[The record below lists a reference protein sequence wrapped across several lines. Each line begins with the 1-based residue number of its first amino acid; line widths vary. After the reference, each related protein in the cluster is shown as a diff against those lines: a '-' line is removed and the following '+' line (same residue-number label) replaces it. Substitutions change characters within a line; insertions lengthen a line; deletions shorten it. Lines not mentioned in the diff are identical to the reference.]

1 MSSPSGNQAGV
12 VRLKVTPLQAAQL
25 ALEAS
30 GIVGEWSLAL
40 GQTVTAF
47 NFAAFYA
54 NLGTTVAGSP
64 AQLQYDSQAIDAAVA
79 ASSLLA
85 LRAESQ
91 KAALDAAVA
100 ARANAYYA
108 KYGNQAAIIAQMQTY
123 YSPTVAF
130 SKPFLLASLSKA
142 AQDQANALQAAY
154 TLDGRTGVVRT
165 TTSALNSTTTSQG
178 LSFESEQSTTKGTE
192 TTTGSDVDYLDET
205 VTQLPGGVPVL
216 SPPLFADET
225 IVQSTTTPDL
235 SGTDTSETR
244 ASGSARETG
253 SIINTGYGYRVPSI
267 EAAARNFRAQASLI
281 DEQFAQFMAGQNLP
295 YLAQV
300 FGNELAMIDLA
311 VKRLQVAYLNTILL
325 SPIDGIVTGIFTNL
339 GDPVKAGDVV
349 ARVENNQAV
358 LLEGTVVY
366 RDMISVG
373 DTVTVQT
380 TLFSDPSQPT
390 SITGT
395 VAAARGQESH
405 DDWWDIAVNCA
416 NTDSSGSPIF
426 PLEYSFDYDDTTVV
440 IS

>member
-1 MSSPSGNQAGV
+1 MSNPSGTQGKV

-25 ALEAS
+25 ALDTS
-30 GIVGEWSLAL
+30 GIVGEWNLAL
-40 GQTVTAF
+40 GTAVTAF

-54 NLGTTVAGSP
+54 VLGNTVTGSP
-64 AQLQYDSQAIDAAVA
+64 AQLQYDSQGIQTAVT
-79 ASSLLA
+79 ASNLLA

-91 KAALDAAVA
+91 KAALDAAIA

-165 TTSALNSTTTSQG
+165 TTSALKSTTTSTG
-178 LSFESEQSTTKGTE
+178 FSFESDKSTTTGSE
-192 TTTGSDVDYLDET
+192 TTQGSDVDYLDET
-205 VTQLPGGVPVL
+205 VTQLPSGRTEL
-216 SPPLFADET
+216 SPPPLADET
-225 IVQSTTTPDL
+225 IVQTTTTPNL
-235 SGTDTSETR
+235 SGTDTSETN
-244 ASGSARETG
+244 ASGSAGETG

-311 VKRLQVAYLNTILL
+311 VKRLQVAYLNTIML

-339 GDPVKAGDVV
+339 GDPVKAGDVIV
-349 ARVENNQAV
+349 RVENNQTV

-366 RDMISVG
+366 REMISVG

-395 VAAARGQESH
+395 VAAARGHESH
-405 DDWWDIAVNCA
+405 DDWWDIAVNCT
-416 NTDSSGSPIF
+416 NTDSSGNPIF
-426 PLEYSFDYDDTTVV
+426 PLHYSFDYDDTTVV